1 MAWGAFVALGDG
13 VADLLVFVQGAVA
26 TGLDLRVVDE
36 DVGAAAIG
44 GDEAEALLG
53 VLLVNLSEHCGWRR
67 VRVMSTCWGRMPA
80 RRCPCRHHRR
90 HLRAGSPGCRCGCSP
105 RSQGPA
111 IGGDAE
117 LAYACDFRIANTKA
131 RFGNLE
137 AQLGILAAAGPLLS
151 PAGTGWEPRVKEILS
166 SSAEG
171 CATTNIVAAAF
182 PRRALSRSESF
193 LAGGAS
199 TSE

>member
-1 MAWGAFVALGDG
+1 ML
-13 VADLLVFVQGAVA
+13 
-26 TGLDLRVVDE
+26 
-36 DVGAAAIG
+36 AAI
-44 GDEAEALLG
+44 A
-53 VLLVNLSEHCGWRR
+53 
-67 VRVMSTCWGRMPA
+67 
-80 RRCPCRHHRR
+80 
-90 HLRAGSPGCRCGCSP
+90 
-105 RSQGPA
+105 GPA